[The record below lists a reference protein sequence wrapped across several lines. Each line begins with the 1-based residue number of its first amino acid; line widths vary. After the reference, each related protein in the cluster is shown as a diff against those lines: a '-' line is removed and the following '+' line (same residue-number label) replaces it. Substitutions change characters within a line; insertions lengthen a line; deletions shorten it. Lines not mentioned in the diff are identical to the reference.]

1 MKLVH
6 YSYEGQVAW
15 GVLTEPTRLT
25 PVSSACR
32 PQDVFRWATSPDRL
46 LDGALPNSVD
56 VGAIT
61 WLPPALPSSKVICI
75 GKNYADH
82 AKEMGGEAPE
92 LPVVF
97 SKFASCLIGH
107 KQPIVLPSISSQV
120 DWEAELVVAIGR
132 QGRNI
137 PIEQAREYVAGYCCG
152 NDVSARDWQKGRPG
166 GQWLLGKTFDTFG
179 PLGPFLVSRDEIQD
193 PHQLQIELRIDGEL
207 MQQAST
213 DLLIYRID
221 YLIAH
226 LSQFV
231 TLEPG
236 DLIFTGT
243 PAGVG
248 AGRNPPRFLR
258 EGEQVE
264 VEITG
269 LGRLKNPVIAGGR
282 S

>member
-1 MKLVH
+1 MKIVH
-6 YSYEGQVAW
+6 FSLAEKPGW

-25 PVSSACR
+25 PMSPDLA
-32 PQDVFRWATSPDRL
+32 PEEVFRLAAEHPEQL
-46 LDGALPNSVD
+46 LADGLPNSID
-56 VGAIT
+56 VGSIQ
-61 WLPPALPSSKVICI
+61 WLPPALPSSKLICI

-92 LPVVF
+92 LPIVF

-107 KQPIVLPSISSQV
+107 RQPIILPEISSQV

-132 QGRNI
+132 RGRNI
-137 PIEQAREYVAGYCCG
+137 PESTALDWVAGYCCG

-179 PLGPFLVSRDEIQD
+179 PLGPFLVSRNEVPD
-193 PHQLQIELRIDGEL
+193 PHQLQIELRLNGEP
-207 MQQAST
+207 MQRAST
-213 DLLIYRID
+213 SQLIYRIE

-226 LSQFV
+226 LSRFV

-248 AGRNPPRFLR
+248 AGRTPPRYLQA
-258 EGEQVE
+258 GEE
-264 VEITG
+264 IEIEITG
-269 LGRLKNPVIAGGR
+269 LGKLKNRVVAAE
-282 S
+282 

>member
-1 MKLVH
+1 MKIVH
-6 YSYEGQVAW
+6 FSLAGKPGW

-25 PVSSACR
+25 PMSPDLA
-32 PQDVFRWATSPDRL
+32 PEEVFRLAAEHPEQL
-46 LDGALPNSVD
+46 LADGLPNSID
-56 VGAIT
+56 VGSIQ
-61 WLPPALPSSKVICI
+61 WLPPALPSSKLICI

-92 LPVVF
+92 LPIVF

-107 KQPIVLPSISSQV
+107 RQPIILPEISSQV

-132 QGRNI
+132 RGRNI
-137 PIEQAREYVAGYCCG
+137 PESTALDWVAGYCCG

-179 PLGPFLVSRDEIQD
+179 PLGPFLVSRNEVPD
-193 PHQLQIELRIDGEL
+193 PHQLQIELRLNGEP
-207 MQQAST
+207 MQRAST
-213 DLLIYRID
+213 SQLIYRIE

-226 LSQFV
+226 LSRFV

-236 DLIFTGT
+236 VLIFTGT

-248 AGRNPPRFLR
+248 AGRTPPRYLQA
-258 EGEQVE
+258 GEE
-264 VEITG
+264 IEIEITG
-269 LGRLKNPVIAGGR
+269 LGKLKNRVVAAE
-282 S
+282 

>member
-6 YSYEGQVAW
+6 YSLEGQEGW

-25 PVSSACR
+25 PVSPACLPR
-32 PQDVFRWATSPDRL
+32 DVFRWAHEPDRL
-46 LDGALPNSVD
+46 MAGSLPNSID
-56 VGAIT
+56 VGAIN

-82 AKEMGGEAPE
+82 AKEMGGETPE

-107 KQPIVLPSISSQV
+107 KQPIVLPPISSQV
-120 DWEAELVVAIGR
+120 DWEAELVVVIGR

-137 PIEQAREYVAGYCCG
+137 PITQAMDFVAGYCCG

-179 PLGPFLVSRDEIQD
+179 PLGPFLVSRDEIPD
-193 PHQLQIELRIDGEL
+193 PHELQIELRINGEL

-213 DLLIYRID
+213 RLLIYHID
-221 YLIAH
+221 YLISH
-226 LSQFV
+226 LSQFF

-248 AGRNPPRFLR
+248 AGRTPPRFLQA
-258 EGEQVE
+258 GEWVE
-264 VEITG
+264 VEISG
-269 LGRLKNPVIAGGR
+269 LGRLRNPVVGGG
-282 S
+282 

>member
-1 MKLVH
+1 MKIVQFSQLGKV
-6 YSYEGQVAW
+6 GW

-25 PVSSACR
+25 PLSPALA
-32 PQDVFRWATSPDRL
+32 PEEIFRLAAAQPEQL
-46 LDGALPNSVD
+46 LSDGLPNSID
-56 VGAIT
+56 VGGIQ

-82 AKEMGGEAPE
+82 AKEMGGDAPE

-107 KQPIVLPSISSQV
+107 RQPIVLPAISTQV

-132 QGRNI
+132 RGRNI
-137 PIEQAREYVAGYCCG
+137 PVSSALEWVAGYCCG

-179 PLGPFLVSRDEIQD
+179 PLGPFLVSRDEVPD
-193 PHQLQIELRIDGEL
+193 PHQLQIELRLNGEV
-207 MQQAST
+207 MQRAST
-213 DLLIYRID
+213 GLLIYRID

-226 LSQFV
+226 LSQFI

-248 AGRNPPRFLR
+248 AGRTPPRFLQA
-258 EGEQVE
+258 GE
-264 VEITG
+264 EIEIEISG
-269 LGRLKNPVIAGGR
+269 LGKLKNRVVAAG
-282 S
+282 

>member
-1 MKLVH
+1 MKIVH
-6 YSYEGQVAW
+6 FSLAGKPGW

-25 PVSSACR
+25 PMSPDLA
-32 PQDVFRWATSPDRL
+32 PEEVFRLAAEHPEQL
-46 LDGALPNSVD
+46 LADGLPNSID
-56 VGAIT
+56 VGSIQ
-61 WLPPALPSSKVICI
+61 WLPPALPSSKLICI

-92 LPVVF
+92 LPIVF

-107 KQPIVLPSISSQV
+107 RQPIILPEISSQV

-132 QGRNI
+132 RGRNI
-137 PIEQAREYVAGYCCG
+137 PESTALDWVAGYCCG

-179 PLGPFLVSRDEIQD
+179 PLGPFLVSRNEVPD
-193 PHQLQIELRIDGEL
+193 PHQLQIELRLNGEP
-207 MQQAST
+207 MQRAST
-213 DLLIYRID
+213 SQLIYRIE

-226 LSQFV
+226 LSRFV

-248 AGRNPPRFLR
+248 AGRTPPRYLQA
-258 EGEQVE
+258 GEE
-264 VEITG
+264 IEIEITG
-269 LGRLKNPVIAGGR
+269 LGKLKNRVVAAE
-282 S
+282 

>member
-1 MKLVH
+1 MKIVH
-6 YSYEGQVAW
+6 FLQAGKPAW

-25 PVSSACR
+25 PLSLKLS
-32 PQDVFRWATSPDRL
+32 PEEIFRWAGNPERL
-46 LDGALPNSVD
+46 LADGLPNSID
-56 VGAIT
+56 VGSIQ
-61 WLPPALPSSKVICI
+61 WLPPALPASKVICI

-82 AKEMGGEAPE
+82 AKEMGGDLPE

-107 KQPIVLPSISSQV
+107 RQPIVLPTISAQV

-132 QGRNI
+132 RGRNI
-137 PIEQAREYVAGYCCG
+137 PESSALDWVAGYCCG

-179 PLGPFLVSRDEIQD
+179 PLGPFLVSRDEVPD
-193 PHQLQIELRIDGEL
+193 PHQLQIELRLNGEL

-213 DLLIYRID
+213 SLLIYRVE

-226 LSQFV
+226 LSKFV

-248 AGRNPPRFLR
+248 AGRNPPRYLQP
-258 EGEQVE
+258 GE
-264 VEITG
+264 EIEIEISG
-269 LGRLKNPVIAGGR
+269 LGKLKNQVVAAE
-282 S
+282 